1 MRKEYAISCGGVI
14 YRLNNDKIQILLIL
28 DQNNKWTFP
37 KGLVE
42 DKEELLT
49 TAKREI
55 KEETGIVKLTT
66 VAKLVP
72 IVYLFTHNK
81 TLIQKTVHY
90 FLFQCDFGVK
100 PIPQQEEG
108 IQQIKFIDID
118 KIETA
123 LDYKK
128 TILPIIDGVKQIL
141 LNKYEKIS
149 D

>member
-1 MRKEYAISCGGVI
+1 MELAISCGGVI
-14 YRLNNDKIQILLIL
+14 YRLKNNTTQILVIL

-42 DKEELLT
+42 GKEKLLT

-55 KEETGIVKLTT
+55 EEETGIAKLTT
-66 VAKLVP
+66 IAKLSP
-72 IVYLFTHNK
+72 ITYLFTHNK

-90 FLFQCDFGVK
+90 FLFQCDYGVK
-100 PIPQQEEG
+100 LTPQLEEG

-118 KIETA
+118 KLEQT

-128 TILPIIDGVKQIL
+128 TNLPIIENVKQIL
-141 LNKYEKIS
+141 KKYEKNNY
-149 D
+149 